1 MKRPP
6 VPAALPRKVLAEG
19 LGGARSSAG
28 AVGLEIGALLLSALL
43 FALSFPSFLSRWGWF
58 PLAYVAL
65 LPVFIVI
72 HRTGWLGAALYGALF
87 GYVSYAL
94 YNYWLASFH
103 PLTLVIVPPIYAFYV
118 LVAFLALKAAD
129 LLAPR
134 YGFLLQS
141 LLWVAYELWKVQ
153 GFLGY
158 SYGTIGYSQYLF
170 RPLARSAA
178 LTGVWGISWLVVF
191 PSSWLAALLR
201 AGPRRLGESLRRTW
215 LPAAGWAL
223 LFAGAL
229 AYGLLAKADLG
240 RARPWRVALVQQN
253 IDPWRGGYK
262 AYGESLRILIRR
274 SREAARGDPDIVIW
288 SETSFV
294 PAIDWHTRY
303 RTDLEAYELVRQ
315 LREFLAGQPMPYLIG
330 NDDGRLKRMDD
341 GSEQRVD
348 YNATLLFRDGRLL
361 QAYRK
366 LRLVPFTEQFPYRK
380 WLPGVYNWLRN
391 ADTHFWEAGSEYTVF
406 EAGGVRF
413 STPICFEDT
422 FSELCREF
430 IRRGAEVLINM
441 TNDSWS
447 KSVACEMQHMS
458 IALFR
463 AVENRRT
470 LVRATNGGI
479 TCVIDPNGRITA
491 MLPPFTEG
499 CLSAVAPVYAQGRTL
514 YSRWGDWFAVLCLI
528 LSGAGLAAGLLRR
541 LLARKPVPA
550 TRALP
555 CVSMRYLRS
564 LR

>member
-1 MKRPP
+1 MKRLPE
-6 VPAALPRKVLAEG
+6 PAAAPRKLLAEG
-19 LGGARSSAG
+19 PGEARSSAS

-43 FALSFPSFLSRWGWF
+43 FALSFPSFVSRWGFF

-65 LPVFIVI
+65 LPVFVVI

-103 PLTLVIVPPIYAFYV
+103 TLTLIIVPPIYAFYV
-118 LVAFLALKAAD
+118 LVTFLALKAAD
-129 LLAPR
+129 RLAPR

-170 RPLARSAA
+170 RPLIRSAA

-191 PSSWLAALLR
+191 PSAWLAAVLR
-201 AGPRRLGESLRRTW
+201 SGPRRLREGFRRTW
-215 LPAAGWAL
+215 IPAAGWAL
-223 LFAGAL
+223 LFAAAL
-229 AYGLLAKADLG
+229 AYGFLAKADLSQ
-240 RARPWRVALVQQN
+240 ARPWRVALVQQN

-274 SREAARGDPDIVIW
+274 SREAVRGNPDIVIW

-315 LREFLAGQPMPYLIG
+315 LREFLASQPMPYLIG

-348 YNATLLFRDGRLL
+348 YNATLLFQDGRLV

-380 WLPGVYNWLRN
+380 WLPGIYNWLRN
-391 ADTHFWEAGSEYTVF
+391 ADTHFWEPGSEYTVF
-406 EAGGVRF
+406 QAGGVRF
-413 STPICFEDT
+413 STPVCFEDT
-422 FSELCREF
+422 FPDLGRAF
-430 IRRGAEVLINM
+430 VRHGAEVLVNM

-491 MLPPFTEG
+491 QLAPFTEG
-499 CLSAVAPVYAQGRTL
+499 FLSAVAPVYTQGRTL
-514 YSRWGDWFAVLCLI
+514 YSRWGDWFALLCLG
-528 LSGAGLAAGLLRR
+528 LSAAGLAAALLRR
-541 LLARKPVPA
+541 LLAA
-550 TRALP
+550 
-555 CVSMRYLRS
+555 RS
-564 LR
+564 AMG